1 MSNVLCRKIHAF
13 QQFFIGL
20 IYLIIQQ
27 INNHLRQIVDFI
39 FFPFFLT
46 FFFFWLT
53 KQKKINSFFAFP

>member
-46 FFFFWLT
+46 FFCG
-53 KQKKINSFFAFP
+53 